1 MKPLGYVF
9 LIVFCLHNLPVFA
22 QQPCVILQ
30 VQDHHEALPGA
41 SVYARG
47 HYFLTDQKGT
57 VTICGLEAG
66 EKIILSAFGY
76 LNDTLL
82 VGHIPADTIMI
93 TLQSRLQDIGEVVVS
108 GTLQEVSRT
117 ESPVPV
123 EIYHA
128 KFFRKTVNFNLVE
141 AISMINGVRPQIN
154 CNVCNTGDIHINGME
169 GPYTMVTIDGM
180 PIVSGLS
187 TVYGLMGIPTGL
199 IERVEVIKGPAS
211 TLYGAE
217 AMAGLVNVITK
228 RPETAPRL
236 FGEFITTSYLE
247 TQADLAVKFRAGKAS
262 SLLGVNYF
270 LMPLKWDFNKDG
282 FTDVTLQNRISV
294 FNKWS
299 VERKSGK
306 PLTVA
311 LRYIYEDRR
320 GGQME
325 YEDRW
330 RGTDSVYGESV
341 YTHRAEV
348 LGLYQFP
355 GREKFFLQFS
365 WNIHHQD
372 SYYGTMPYIA
382 LQQVGFLQTYWTRT
396 VGKKHDLL
404 AGITGRYTWYDD
416 NTTATTNGDSLAPV
430 NAPDRVIL
438 PGIFVQDDFRIHE
451 KHRLLAGVRLDYS
464 FVHGPVITP
473 RLNYKFS
480 PVKEHS
486 LRIGGGMGYRVVNL
500 FTEDH
505 AALTGSRTVEIAE
518 KLLPERCVNGYVDY
532 EGRVFIRPGFID
544 LKAGIFYTYF
554 FNKIVPDYDTDP
566 DKIIYRNLSG
576 DATTRGFHASVEMQL
591 DNGLKWNI
599 AATVNDVFITQV
611 DSSGNR
617 SSQMQ
622 VLSPPVSMVISV
634 SYTIPKIGL
643 QVDLTGNVYSPM
655 RLPVQ
660 PNDFRPEYSPWHA
673 LLNIQFSRK
682 WKSGIEVFAGIKN
695 LFNFIPNDP
704 LMRPFDPFDK
714 YVSDPVN
721 NPNGYTFDTSYNYA
735 SMQGIRGFAGLR
747 YTLF

>member
-1 MKPLGYVF
+1 
-9 LIVFCLHNLPVFA
+9 
-22 QQPCVILQ
+22 
-30 VQDHHEALPGA
+30 
-41 SVYARG
+41 
-47 HYFLTDQKGT
+47 
-57 VTICGLEAG
+57 
-66 EKIILSAFGY
+66 
-76 LNDTLL
+76 
-82 VGHIPADTIMI
+82 
-93 TLQSRLQDIGEVVVS
+93 
-108 GTLQEVSRT
+108 
-117 ESPVPV
+117 
-123 EIYHA
+123 
-128 KFFRKTVNFNLVE
+128 
-141 AISMINGVRPQIN
+141 
-154 CNVCNTGDIHINGME
+154 
-169 GPYTMVTIDGM
+169 MVTIDGM

-270 LMPLKWDFNKDG
+270 LMPLKWDLNKDG

>member
-1 MKPLGYVF
+1 MKS
-9 LIVFCLHNLPVFA
+9 FCFVIQILVLSYSGLLQA
-22 QQPCVILQ
+22 QQKCVILL
-30 VQDHHEALPGA
+30 VQDAQEILPGV
-41 SVYARG
+41 SVHAGGRY
-47 HYFLTDQKGT
+47 HLTDNKGM
-57 VTICGLEAG
+57 VSLCGLAAG

-76 LNDTLL
+76 HNDTLQFRD
-82 VGHIPADTIMI
+82 AWTDTVIA
-93 TLQSRLQDIGEVVVS
+93 TLQSRQQEIGEVVVS

-123 EIYHA
+123 EIYQA

-141 AISMINGVRPQIN
+141 AVSMINGVRPQIN

-199 IERVEVIKGPAS
+199 IDRVEVIKGPAS

-262 SLLGVNYF
+262 SLVGVNYF

-282 FTDVTLQNRISV
+282 FTDVTLQNRISL

-306 PLTVA
+306 PFTVA

-341 YTHRAEV
+341 YTHRAEI

-365 WNIHHQD
+365 YNIHHQD
-372 SYYGTMPYIA
+372 SYYGTMSYKA

-430 NAPDRVIL
+430 NVPDRVIL
-438 PGIFVQDDFRIHE
+438 PGIFFQDDFRIHE
-451 KHRLLAGVRLDYS
+451 KHRLLAGIRFDYS

-486 LRIGGGMGYRVVNL
+486 LRMGGGMGYRVVNL

-505 AALTGSRTVEIAE
+505 AALTGSRKVEIAE
-518 KLLPERCVNGYVDY
+518 KLLPERCVNGYADY
-532 EGRVFIRPGFID
+532 EGRIFIKPGFID
-544 LKAGIFYTYF
+544 LKAGVFYTYF

-599 AATVNDVFITQV
+599 SMTVNDVFITHI
-611 DSSGNR
+611 DSAGNR
-617 SSQMQ
+617 FSEMQ
-622 VLSPPVSMVISV
+622 VLSPPVSMVISAT
-634 SYTIPKIGL
+634 YTIPKTGL

-660 PNDFRPEYSPWHA
+660 PNDYRPEYSPWHA

-682 WKSGIEVFAGIKN
+682 WKSGIEIFAGIKN
-695 LFNFIPNDP
+695 LLNFIPNDP

-714 YVSDPVN
+714 YVNDPVN